1 MLVLVTEAEIGGVT
15 IQCALELVPGIEDV
29 FISFPRLKINCLVSI
44 ATIATSPSLC
54 AVQPKHTA
62 PIIYQVSQ
70 QGLLYIVVILSL
82 YSLCNTC
89 YLLNNQCPIKIR
101 VNLTNICNMLY
112 FFSIEAIFSLSISS
126 IFCFKSGRSRH
137 LLKRRRTELG

>member
-15 IQCALELVPGIEDV
+15 VECALELVPGTEDV
-29 FISFPRLKINCLVSI
+29 FIFFPRLKINCLVSI

-70 QGLLYIVVILSL
+70 QGLLYIVLIISL
-82 YSLCNTC
+82 YSLCHRICLRDLFPFICLDTFK
-89 YLLNNQCPIKIR
+89 LLI
-101 VNLTNICNMLY
+101 
-112 FFSIEAIFSLSISS
+112 
-126 IFCFKSGRSRH
+126 
-137 LLKRRRTELG
+137 